1 MMLTTPMKKMVN
13 KTLNAANHK
22 LIDDDTSVIHRV
34 IVYQQLISF
43 KFVSCVCVAR
53 LKISSVHRG

>member
-13 KTLNAANHK
+13 KTLNVANHK

-34 IVYQQLISF
+34 IVYQQLI
-43 KFVSCVCVAR
+43 
-53 LKISSVHRG
+53 